1 MKNKFKNKKMLGPVI
16 TMIILIAIVIFLSAF
31 CSLIEL
37 DAQRTEIVRGTLETN
52 LITVNNVLTKDGIKF
67 VIGNV
72 ITSLQTFE
80 PLYLLILSLIAISI
94 GEASGLFKAI
104 FTPCNRINYK
114 FLTFITL
121 LCGIASSLIGEYSYV
136 FLIPIVAIMYKYA
149 GRKPLLGIFT
159 IFIGITMGYGTGII
173 YNNEEIILSR
183 LTEKA
188 ASLEVDKNFTYM
200 LKSNMY
206 IMFVSTFVL
215 AITGTGIIHSLLEK
229 RVPKSNL
236 QDDELVISKKALY
249 YSNIALVIM
258 LAVLIYMLIPGLKG
272 SGFLLGEGT
281 SYVEKLFG
289 ETSIFNSG
297 LTIIVLGILM
307 VCGYIYGKISGNI
320 KNSTDYSVCLSKN
333 FEDLGYVFVLLFFTS
348 QLISIFEWTNL
359 GQVLCSKLISL
370 ITILPFSGIPLLIT
384 FFISVILM
392 SILIPSAI
400 TKWELASP
408 LLVPLLMRS
417 NMTPNFTQFIF
428 RAADGIGK
436 CFTPLFAYYAVLL
449 GFLEKYNTKENN
461 KITVFGTLRL
471 LMPSLLSFVLIWFI
485 IILGWFILGLPLGPE
500 VLSTY

>member
-1 MKNKFKNKKMLGPVI
+1 
-16 TMIILIAIVIFLSAF
+16 
-31 CSLIEL
+31 
-37 DAQRTEIVRGTLETN
+37 
-52 LITVNNVLTKDGIKF
+52 
-67 VIGNV
+67 
-72 ITSLQTFE
+72 
-80 PLYLLILSLIAISI
+80 
-94 GEASGLFKAI
+94 
-104 FTPCNRINYK
+104 
-114 FLTFITL
+114 
-121 LCGIASSLIGEYSYV
+121 
-136 FLIPIVAIMYKYA
+136 
-149 GRKPLLGIFT
+149 
-159 IFIGITMGYGTGII
+159 MGYGTGII

-370 ITILPFSGIPLLIT
+370 ITVLPFSGIPLLIT

>member
-37 DAQRTEIVRGTLETN
+37 DAERTEIVRGTLETN

-370 ITILPFSGIPLLIT
+370 ITVLPFSGIPLLIT

>member
-1 MKNKFKNKKMLGPVI
+1 MRNKFKNKKMLGPVI

-37 DAQRTEIVRGTLETN
+37 DAERTEIVRGTLETS
-52 LITVNNVLTKDGIKF
+52 LITVNNVLTKDGIRF

-72 ITSLQTFE
+72 VTSLQTFE

-104 FTPCNRINYK
+104 FTPCNKINHK
-114 FLTFITL
+114 FLTFLTL
-121 LCGIASSLIGEYSYV
+121 LCGIVSSLIGEYSYV
-136 FLIPIVAIMYKYA
+136 FLIPIIAIMYKYA

-159 IFIGITMGYGTGII
+159 IFIGITMGYGTGFI
-173 YNNEEIILSR
+173 YNNEEIILSG

-215 AITGTGIIHSLLEK
+215 AIIGTGIIHGLLEK

-236 QDDELVISKKALY
+236 PDDELVISKKALY
-249 YSNIALVIM
+249 YSNLALVIM
-258 LAVLIYMLIPGLKG
+258 LVVLIYMLIPGLKG
-272 SGFLLGEGT
+272 SGFLLGEGS

-289 ETSIFNSG
+289 ETSTFNSG
-297 LTIIVLGILM
+297 LTIIILGILM

-320 KNSTDYSVCLSKN
+320 KNSTDYSVGLSKN

-370 ITILPFSGIPLLIT
+370 ITVLPFSGIPLLIT
-384 FFISVILM
+384 FFISIIFMTL
-392 SILIPSAI
+392 LIPSAI

-471 LMPSLLSFVLIWFI
+471 LMPTLLSFVLVWFV